1 MKHLLLFVFLL
12 FLNRFSYAQ
21 DTIVQKNG
29 TRIPAKVLE
38 IDKSDIRYKK
48 FENIEGPSYVL
59 PKSELSLIRYQNGS
73 VDTFNLVSPTRQVK
87 PAIQPLSEMY
97 LKGQHDAE
105 IYYTNYKPAARWTLG
120 LTLPLNAI
128 GVIPAV
134 AFSATPPRKENL
146 GCPDQNLLSNPDYFN
161 GYVAKAKDKKGSHV
175 MKNFGIGCLGSF
187 LLYGTLLISTK

>member
-1 MKHLLLFVFLL
+1 MKYLPLFLLSL

-29 TRIPAKVLE
+29 IHLAAKVLE
-38 IDKSDIRYKK
+38 IDKSDVRYKK
-48 FENIEGPSYVL
+48 FENMDGPSYVI
-59 PKSELSLIRYQNGS
+59 PKGELSLIRYQNGS
-73 VDTFNLVSPTRQVK
+73 VDTFNLASPTGQVI
-87 PAIQPLSEMY
+87 PVSQPLSEMY

-134 AFSATPPRKENL
+134 AFSATPPSKENL

-161 GYVAKAKDKKGSHV
+161 GYGAKAKDKKGSQV

-187 LLYGTLLISTK
+187 LMYGSLLLLVK